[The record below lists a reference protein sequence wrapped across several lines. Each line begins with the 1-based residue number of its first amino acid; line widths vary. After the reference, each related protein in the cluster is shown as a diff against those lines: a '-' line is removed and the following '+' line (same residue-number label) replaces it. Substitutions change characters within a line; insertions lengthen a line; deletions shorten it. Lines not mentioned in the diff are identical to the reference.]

1 MYCERSFDY
10 DFTFNYWTRFA
21 LVCNANYRTNRCG
34 ICNPHDKQIYPT
46 AVFLRRQ
53 RLWIRIITISREFES
68 GGREFGRRL
77 AEQLNIAYYDQEI
90 IREISKRAKLA
101 EQYIEQQQSIMT
113 EQNKIIRDMAE
124 RSDCVIVGRCGNYIL
139 EQFHPYRIFIYA
151 ELEHRIKRC
160 IERYTEHEKWSPSEM
175 EKKILTVDRSRK
187 KYYEYY
193 TGKTWGNPLN
203 YQLRNRTG

>member
-1 MYCERSFDY
+1 M
-10 DFTFNYWTRFA
+10 N
-21 LVCNANYRTNRCG
+21 
-34 ICNPHDKQIYPT
+34 
-46 AVFLRRQ
+46 
-53 RLWIRIITISREFES
+53 RIITISRQFGS

-90 IREISKRAKLA
+90 IREISKRTKLA
-101 EQYIEQQQSIMT
+101 EQYIEQIIEQKPIIPFPIHVGCRLHPYSFSNPVLEQQQSIMM

-124 RSDCVIVGRCGNYIL
+124 RSDCVIVGRCGDYIL

-151 ELEHRIKRC
+151 ELEHRINRC
-160 IERYTEHEKWSPSEM
+160 MERCTEHEKCSSREM
-175 EKKILTVDRSRK
+175 EKKILTVDRGRK

-203 YQLRNRTG
+203 YELCINTTNADLSEIVSIFYKLF